1 MTDPLRS
8 SSLLSSSQLIALSF
22 HTSGQMERGEGKPR
36 VRESKDEGKRRHFC
50 TVRQNDGIEKEVQ
63 NGAMD
68 VCVCVCGGGTSF
80 ILSITHK
87 SYHSAEQRKKK
98 KKTQHDRMQTLLSFS

>member
-68 VCVCVCGGGTSF
+68 LYVCVCVWTSF

-87 SYHSAEQRKKK
+87 SYHSAEQRRKKNPI
-98 KKTQHDRMQTLLSFS
+98 